1 MPVKNQGS
9 DARIALVAS
18 WAVVIVIVVQGT
30 LSMLTQ
36 VNDARMPLERVAAV
50 VSGLAAAALFTV
62 VQLRTVRDRPVP
74 PWMPWLVVLTAT
86 ASFVA
91 GVWLNASLVL
101 GTAMLL
107 LEGRRLVATW
117 LGYVLLIAGFMLTQ
131 DVNPFIAGFLTLVAA
146 AIGLL
151 LYVLTRLAVTVG
163 ELARARETVA
173 RLRVDEERHRI
184 SRDLHDILG
193 RSLVAV
199 GLRIQ
204 TAIRLLERDPERCGE
219 QLEEVARMVT
229 EGQSQLRGLTR
240 GETVV
245 GFEDELASAQDI
257 FERLGIRCT
266 TDVDAD
272 GPVGDLV
279 DTLGSRVLRESV
291 TNLLK
296 HSRPTWVEIGLREEA
311 TASVLVILNDGASD
325 TGRARGTGL
334 ADLAERAAALGGSL
348 EAGHLPG
355 GRFRAICRM
364 PAADAA
370 DPADPMADR
379 PTPLGARS

>member
-18 WAVVIVIVVQGT
+18 WVVVVVVVVQGT

-36 VNDARMPLERVAAV
+36 VNDELMPVQRLVAV
-50 VSGLAAAALFTV
+50 VTGLVGAALFTAI
-62 VQLRTVRDRPVP
+62 QMRTARDRPVP
-74 PWMPWLVVLTAT
+74 TWMPWLVVLTAT
-86 ASFVA
+86 GAFAA
-91 GVWLNASLVL
+91 GAWLNAALVF

-107 LEGRRLVATW
+107 LTGRWLAAVGVGYTVLIWGFMAAQDVHPLVAS
-117 LGYVLLIAGFMLTQ
+117 
-131 DVNPFIAGFLTLVAA
+131 FLALVVA

-199 GLRIQ
+199 GLRVQ
-204 TAIRLLERDPERCGE
+204 TAIRLLERDPQRCGE

-257 FERLGIRCT
+257 FERLGIRCS
-266 TDVDAD
+266 TDVSAD
-272 GPVGDLV
+272 GPVGELV
-279 DTLGSRVLRESV
+279 DAIGSRVLRESV

-296 HSRPTWVEIGLREEA
+296 HSRPTWVEISLREES

-364 PAADAA
+364 PAT
-370 DPADPMADR
+370 PAPAPVAGD